1 MTRIGFFATVVAGLT
16 LLQSVSAHYQLTY
29 PESRGFSEDNEPSAP
44 CGGFNTASSNRTQ
57 FPLKN
62 GFVEIN
68 SGHTSYSYE
77 IKLVTNSANPSA
89 SDFSSA
95 PTVANG
101 SRNYPGEGC
110 LPIDLSSV
118 SNASAGT
125 NATIQVIYDG
135 GDGSL
140 YQCVDVTLAENPSNF
155 DSSACVNADGSDPT
169 GSSSVADGGNSGA
182 SGLTVASGVFAAAFA
197 AAISIAA

>member
-29 PESRGFSEDNEPSAP
+29 PESRGFNEDNEPNAP
-44 CGGFNTASSNRTQ
+44 CGGFNSPSSNRTQ
-57 FPLKN
+57 FPLQN

-77 IKLVTNSANPSA
+77 IKLVTNSANPSTADFNSA
-89 SDFSSA
+89 STIA
-95 PTVANG
+95 TG
-101 SRNYPGEGC
+101 SRNYPSNAC
-110 LPIDLSSV
+110 LPVDLSSV

-135 GDGSL
+135 GDGKL
-140 YQCVDVTLAENPSNF
+140 YQVKF
-155 DSSACVNADGSDPT
+155 
-169 GSSSVADGGNSGA
+169 
-182 SGLTVASGVFAAAFA
+182 
-197 AAISIAA
+197 